1 MFRFADPYYLLLLLV
16 LPLMIWWY
24 WRGRSSATGK
34 IIYSDIKLLKQVKPS
49 LKQRLRP
56 ALFVLRLIAVT
67 LIILALARPQSSHK
81 EEEIITEGI
90 DIVLTMDVSTSMLA
104 EDFRPKNRIEAA
116 KMVAKEFIE
125 GRKNDRI
132 GLVVFAGESFTQ
144 CPLTLDY
151 GVLYHILDN
160 MKVADQEWD
169 GTAIGMG
176 LATAINRLKDSKAK
190 SKVII
195 LLTDGRNN
203 RGQIDPITA
212 ARMAKAMGIRV
223 YTIGTGTRGTAMY
236 PIDDPLWGRRYVPM
250 RVDIDEDLLKEVAA
264 ITGGKYFRATDTEKL
279 REIYKEIGEMEKTKI
294 EVKEYTRYEE
304 FFVYFLTFGLLLLVL
319 ELVLGNTYFKKI
331 P

>member
-1 MFRFADPYYLLLLLV
+1 MFQFADPYYLILLLL
-16 LPLMIWWY
+16 LPLMVWWY
-24 WRGRSSATGK
+24 WRGRLRNTAK
-34 IIYSDIKLLKQVKPS
+34 IMYSDIRLLKQVKPS

-56 ALFVLRLIAVT
+56 ALFVIRLVAVA
-67 LIILALARPQSSHK
+67 LIVLALARPQSSHK
-81 EEEIITEGI
+81 EEEITTEGI

-116 KMVAKEFIE
+116 KMVAKEFIK

-160 MKVADQEWD
+160 MKVADQNWD

-212 ARMAKAMGIRV
+212 ARMAKALGIRV

-236 PIDDPLWGRRYVPM
+236 PIDDPIWGRRYVPM
-250 RVDIDEDLLKEVAA
+250 RVDIDEDLLKQVAK

-279 REIYKEIGEMEKTKI
+279 RQIYKEIGEMEKTKI
-294 EVKEYTRYEE
+294 EVKEYTRYQEY
-304 FFVYFLTFGLLLLVL
+304 FVYFLSFGLLLLVL
-319 ELVLGNTYFKKI
+319 ELVLGNTYFKTI